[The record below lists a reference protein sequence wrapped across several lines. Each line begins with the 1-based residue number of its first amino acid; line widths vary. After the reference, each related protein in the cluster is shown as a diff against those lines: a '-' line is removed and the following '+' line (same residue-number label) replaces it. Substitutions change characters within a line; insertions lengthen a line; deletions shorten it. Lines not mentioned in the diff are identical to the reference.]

1 MNDNLKGVD
10 TVEID
15 DAVRPVR
22 VAKPS
27 VIGLIGTAGK
37 GQANKPYLIL
47 NSRRDAEAAFG
58 KPRNDGFT
66 LPRALSAIY
75 DQGGATVVAINVL
88 DSAVHTIDDTQ
99 TATLNP
105 NQGSTAKGFIQS
117 FTVSDTVSLGLSRVL
132 IAGKTVSGSGDIS
145 NASDVVSMA
154 SVVGLEVGMKVTG
167 TGIPA
172 NTTIEL
178 VGAGQITLSNS
189 ATATEDG
196 VALTFTKDA
205 TLVTPAGS
213 ANISVFAVTNLT
225 TALTQAEINSLPVNT
240 QVRMTYDINLTE
252 NVDFTL
258 NKETGVVTR
267 IAAST
272 KILQGATLSFD
283 VTRVDD
289 AVDFNTLQSLI
300 IGDGGEKT
308 GLHAFLTAKN
318 AVHVQ
323 PRVLIAP
330 WFTHQKPDALT
341 RSPIVSE
348 LEVIVNRLKAIALVD
363 CADTTSVEAIA
374 HRNDFANSN
383 RIKFLFPW
391 FKALL
396 PGTSGT
402 IGTEPMSARVAGLIA
417 RVDNTEGW
425 HNSPSNRPIY
435 GIEGLSQQLS
445 FALDDPDCEVNYLI
459 QNRVS
464 TTVFEGGYI
473 LWGNRMANGMFINKR
488 RIADMVG
495 EAINYFGLQFA
506 DRNIN
511 KGKLDDIVEGVN
523 AYMRRLKANQAIIG
537 GRCWIDPA
545 LNTKDVLAEGEA
557 YVDYDLNGPSP
568 LEHLRFRQHLT
579 DDYYEEIF
587 DEGQPTIAL

>member
-1 MNDNLKGVD
+1 MSDNLKGID
-10 TVEID
+10 TIEID

-22 VAKPS
+22 VAKTS

-37 GQANKPYLIL
+37 GQPNKPYLIF

-75 DQGGATVVAINVL
+75 DQGGATVVAINVI
-88 DSAVHTIDDTQ
+88 DSEVHTIDDTQ

-105 NQGSTAKGFIQS
+105 NQGSLSKGFIQT
-117 FTVSDTVSLGLSRVL
+117 FTVSDIVSLGLSRVL
-132 IAGKTVSGSGDIS
+132 VAGKTVAVNGDTTDES
-145 NASDVVSMA
+145 AVVSVDSIA
-154 SVVGLEVGMKVTG
+154 GIEAGMKVTG
-167 TGIPA
+167 AGIPA
-172 NTTIEL
+172 STTVL
-178 VGAGQITLSNS
+178 TVGVGQVTLSAA
-189 ATATEDG
+189 ATATGAD
-196 VALTFTKDA
+196 VALTFVKDA
-205 TLVTPAGS
+205 VLLMPVGA
-213 ANISVFAVTNLT
+213 ANISVFSVTDLSTPLT
-225 TALTQAEINSLPVNT
+225 DEEINALAVNT
-240 QVRMTYDINLTE
+240 QVRVTYEINLTE

-258 NKETGVVTR
+258 NKESGLVTR
-267 IAAST
+267 VGTSG
-272 KILQGATLSFD
+272 KILRGATLSFE

-289 AVDFNTLQSLI
+289 EVDAATLQSLI
-300 IGDGGEKT
+300 LGNATEKS

-323 PRVLIAP
+323 PRILIAP
-330 WFTHQKPDALT
+330 WFTHQKPDAVT

-348 LEVIVNRLKAIALVD
+348 LEIIVNRLKAIALVD
-363 CADTTSVEAIA
+363 CADTTSAEAIA

-383 RIKFLFPW
+383 RLKFLFPW
-391 FKALL
+391 FTSLL
-396 PGTSGT
+396 PGTTGAF
-402 IGTEPMSARVAGLIA
+402 GTEPMSARVAGLIA

-445 FALDDPDCEVNYLI
+445 FALDDPDCEVNHLI

-464 TTVFEGGYI
+464 TTVFEGGFI

-523 AYMRRLKANQAIIG
+523 AYLRRLKNNQAIIG
-537 GRCWIDPA
+537 GTCWIDPA
-545 LNTKDVLAEGEA
+545 LNTKDVLAEGSA
-557 YVDYDLNGPSP
+557 YIDYDLNGPSP

-587 DEGQPTIAL
+587 QDGQPVLSL